1 MNFNVYLEDEIGKKL
16 EAISQKEN
24 VSRNAL
30 IRQAVKLLIDSKKQS
45 QWSEDI
51 LNWNGI
57 KEEISFESYRNEL
70 IPPSEKELF

>member
-1 MNFNVYLEDEIGKKL
+1 MNFNVYLEDEIGKEL
-16 EAISQKEN
+16 EAISKKEN

-30 IRQAVKLLIDSKKQS
+30 IRQAVKLLIDSKKRS

>member
-16 EAISQKEN
+16 EAISKKEN

-30 IRQAVKLLIDSKKQS
+30 IRQAVKLLIDSKKRS

-70 IPPSEKELF
+70 IPPAEKELF

>member
-30 IRQAVKLLIDSKKQS
+30 IRQAVKLLIDSKKRS